1 MHYTHRY
8 IRLALTV
15 SALAVPSIAAAQQ
28 PPSNPQSPID
38 IQRAHAC
45 VTALPRLVAT
55 RRSAVTEVWRN
66 TGSPD
71 HEETIR
77 VSATPP
83 AGSLQLD
90 GKTFALRQY
99 HLHVPA
105 EHPIH
110 GVVEAMEIHY
120 V

>member
-1 MHYTHRY
+1 MPYTQRY
-8 IRLALTV
+8 LRLALLV
-15 SALAVPSIAAAQQ
+15 SALIVPSIAPAQH

-38 IQRAHAC
+38 IRRAHSC
-45 VTALPRLVAT
+45 VTSLPRLVAT

-83 AGSLQLD
+83 AGSLELD

-105 EHPIH
+105 EHKIN
-110 GVVEAMEIHY
+110 GVTE
-120 V
+120 